1 MTTKTQ
7 AKNKTG
13 KLDVLEKT
21 KTTKTVYIKRYSQ
34 KGKKKNKLHNGRKYL
49 QNIYLIRV

>member
-34 KGKKKNKLHNGRKYL
+34 KGKKKISYIMGG
-49 QNIYLIRV
+49 NICKTYIS